1 MRYAKNMRCVWCI
14 VTIDAMGTQK
24 GIARKSIH
32 KNADSILQV
41 KGNQQTLMDDIRKY
55 FEKDVFTEKKDVL
68 EKEGRYHKDL
78 CGEHGRLEK

>member
-1 MRYAKNMRCVWCI
+1 MRCVWCI

-32 KNADSILQV
+32 KNADSILQG

-68 EKEGRYHKDL
+68 EKAGRYHKDL

>member
-1 MRYAKNMRCVWCI
+1 MRCVWCI

-24 GIARKSIH
+24 EIARKSIH

-41 KGNQQTLMDDIRKY
+41 KGNQQTLMDDIRKH

-68 EKEGRYHKDL
+68 EKAGRYHKDL